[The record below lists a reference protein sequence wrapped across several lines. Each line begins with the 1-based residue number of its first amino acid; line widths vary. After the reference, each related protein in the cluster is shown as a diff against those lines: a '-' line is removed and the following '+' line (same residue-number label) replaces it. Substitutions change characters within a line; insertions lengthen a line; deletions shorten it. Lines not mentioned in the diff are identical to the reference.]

1 MLIILK
7 SSRLSLEGKK
17 MKEHQFDDFKTVIN
31 YNSELWFRFIGA
43 CEQGINSCDLS
54 EAAITELTQSLDLV
68 RAVNSY
74 RAYPSPDKLF
84 AAYPDLISQKE
95 YVLLL
100 WRHFN
105 SLSAV
110 ELSDLVIDM
119 IHEISNCSVFMS

>member
-1 MLIILK
+1 M
-7 SSRLSLEGKK
+7 
-17 MKEHQFDDFKTVIN
+17 
-31 YNSELWFRFIGA
+31 A
-43 CEQGINSCDLS
+43 
-54 EAAITELTQSLDLV
+54 ELTQSLDLV

-84 AAYPDLISQKE
+84 KAYPDLRSQEE

-105 SLSAV
+105 GLSAT

-119 IHEISNCSVFMS
+119 VHEICNCSEFMS